1 MEEVTVTKILVTCLL
16 WSIKFACGIAP
27 LAFRRKLKGPNG
39 GGWWIKKLIGEEIK
53 EMCLGV

>member
-1 MEEVTVTKILVTCLL
+1 MEEVTGTKIIVTFLL

-39 GGWWIKKLIGEEIK
+39 GGWWIKKLIGD
-53 EMCLGV
+53 VRS